1 MTDKE
6 PLILVTNDDGI
17 ESEGLEA
24 LRYVAE
30 GFGEVWVVAPSFEQ
44 SGVGHGITLHKP
56 LKVEKR
62 GERTFCLNG
71 SPTDCVWLAIR
82 NLLPRMPSLV
92 LSGINKG
99 SNLGEDVTYS
109 GTVAAAMEGALR
121 GIPSIA
127 FSLVGRDVFDFSVV
141 KPWVRKIL
149 EGLGTLKDL
158 DELLL
163 SVNLPPFGDGLV
175 RGIQITRVARGMCRV
190 DGHVIETK
198 DPDGQKVYSFAKKDS
213 TCNYEPGTDA
223 FAVLNG
229 FVSMTPLSLDW
240 TKFEMFKVLKEAYG
254 AYAEESQERVAS
266 KGIPE

>member
-1 MTDKE
+1 MVEKQ

-17 ESEGLEA
+17 DSEGLGA
-24 LRYVAE
+24 LRSVSE
-30 GFGEVWVVAPSFEQ
+30 EFGEVWVVAPSFEQ
-44 SGVGHGITLHKP
+44 SGVGHGITLHRP

-62 GERTFCLNG
+62 GERAFCLNG

-121 GIPSIA
+121 GVPSVA
-127 FSLVGRDVFDFSVV
+127 FSLAGKDAFDFDAI
-141 KPWVRKIL
+141 KPWIRKVL
-149 EGLGTLKDL
+149 EGLDLLKGQ

-163 SVNLPPFGDGLV
+163 SVNLPPFADGWV
-175 RGIQITRVARGMCRV
+175 RGIQITRVARGLCRV
-190 DGHVIETK
+190 DGHVVETT
-198 DPDGQKVYSFAKKDS
+198 DPEDHKIYSFAKQDIV
-213 TCNYEPGTDA
+213 CDYEPGTDA

-229 FVSMTPLSLDW
+229 YVSVTPLSLDW
-240 TKFEMFKVLKEAYG
+240 TKFDMFKVLQEAYG
-254 AYAEESQERVAS
+254 VHVEESWERAAS
-266 KGIPE
+266 KRIS